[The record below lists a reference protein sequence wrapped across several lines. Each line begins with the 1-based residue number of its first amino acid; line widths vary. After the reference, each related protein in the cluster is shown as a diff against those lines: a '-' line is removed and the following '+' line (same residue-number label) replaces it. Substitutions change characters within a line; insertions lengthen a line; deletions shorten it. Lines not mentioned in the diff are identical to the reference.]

1 MSSFQIREG
10 PQEFT
15 TTFAERPSKNVHVL
29 QLAVHVSVSGQSAPT
44 FDQCRSPTQYYG
56 GEQCASEVHVR
67 LLDSVSEDLVD
78 PRAFVSY
85 QVRSEQQL
93 WSAESGRTDLKRR
106 SQFRFCVC
114 EEYREI
120 FKVCLKH
127 VQTYLL
133 GLHLKCFHQGEHT
146 EPSLFLKSRP
156 FAG

>member
-29 QLAVHVSVSGQSAPT
+29 QLAVHVSISGETAPT

-85 QVRSEQQL
+85 QVGSEQQL

-106 SQFRFCVC
+106 SQFRVCVG
-114 EEYREI
+114 RRI
-120 FKVCLKH
+120 
-127 VQTYLL
+127 
-133 GLHLKCFHQGEHT
+133 QGNI
-146 EPSLFLKSRP
+146 
-156 FAG
+156 